1 MCGCCVQSECV
12 LEMLHISV
20 KCLVCFVL
28 LTLLLVRCLELSVFA
43 FQDVCIL
50 CMVVCVGITVCV
62 KFFLHNVSVLHK
74 LCCMCGSEFSLGLL
88 LLDAC

>member
-12 LEMLHISV
+12 LEMLRISV

-28 LTLLLVRCLELSVFA
+28 LTLLLVRRLELSVFA

-50 CMVVCVGITVCV
+50 CMVVCVGIPVCV
-62 KFFLHNVSVLHK
+62 QVF
-74 LCCMCGSEFSLGLL
+74 CIM
-88 LLDAC
+88 